1 MRSLRG
7 FGARLAARRDF
18 GGVEQIKAAYRDERG
33 LPFTDM
39 LMQDLRYAVR
49 TFASAPG
56 FTCAAYTIAGSI
68 VTLLAAS
75 LAGLLPAWRA
85 SRVDPMVELRHE

>member
-1 MRSLRG
+1 MRSLSRLRR
-7 FGARLAARRDF
+7 ALAARRDF

-33 LPFTDM
+33 LPFIDM

-49 TFASAPG
+49 TLVRAPG

-68 VTLLAAS
+68 VTLLAAAS

-85 SRVDPMVELRHE
+85 SRVDPMVATTA